1 MADNEWDSVT
11 RIGSRVRAG
20 GGAAERER
28 VVKGRTALNAAQRS
42 GAIVLTEKKYGGT
55 NTKANVEGQHAT
67 KVDRSDDIVKPKTVS
82 RQLAQAAL
90 RRRNEMQ
97 PKMTQADLAK
107 KVSLNVSV
115 IQALE
120 KEGGPIPSQQD
131 LAKIERALGVKLR
144 GSDIGAPLPNRKP
157 K

>member
-55 NTKANVEGQHAT
+55 NTKSNVEGQHAT
-67 KVDRSDDIVKPKTVS
+67 KVDRSDDIVPVKTVGKEVS
-82 RQLAQAAL
+82 LAIIK
-90 RRRNEMQ
+90 RRNEMQ
-97 PKMTQADLAK
+97 PKLTQKDLAT
-107 KVSLNVSV
+107 KVNEPVSV

-120 KEGGPIPSQQD
+120 KGDAQPNQQV
-131 LAKIERALGVKLR
+131 LAKLERVLGVKLR
-144 GSDIGAPLPNRKP
+144 GKGIGTPYGARKGN
-157 K
+157 

>member
-55 NTKANVEGQHAT
+55 NTKSNVEGQHAT

-107 KVSLNVSV
+107 KVSLNISV

-131 LAKIERALGVKLR
+131 LAKIEKALGVKLR
-144 GSDIGAPLPNRKP
+144 GTDIGAPLPNRKP